1 MSPILLLI
9 LTLGTLA
16 VKAAKSPG
24 IKSTVSIPKTAI
36 VTTSKATPKPILKP
50 TLTVKA
56 NVAKSAVIPS
66 KATPKPI
73 SKAFRTVKANVAK
86 PKNAQLKPVVKA
98 KLSTASKTANVAKPK
113 KTVII
118 DDKKTAEYKKA
129 LNKEVFK
136 TILKKQNQLG
146 LSVIRNSL

>member
-16 VKAAKSPG
+16 VKAAKSPVV
-24 IKSTVSIPKTAI
+24 KSTVSTPKTAI
-36 VTTSKATPKPILKP
+36 VT
-50 TLTVKA
+50 
-56 NVAKSAVIPS
+56 PS

-73 SKAFRTVKANVAK
+73 SKAVVTVKANVAKPVVTPSKATPKPISKAAVTVKANVAK
-86 PKNAQLKPVVKA
+86 PKSEQLKPVVKA
-98 KLSTASKTANVAKPK
+98 KLSTAIKTANVAKPK

-129 LNKEVFK
+129 QNQEVLK
-136 TILKKQNQLG
+136 TLLKKQSQLG
-146 LSVIRNSL
+146 LSVIRNL